1 MIKNAKRNY
10 ALVPKFLLKN
20 VLKVLENCKTMYFGG
35 AYFSN
40 IVMVQF
46 FNSTLKKY
54 LSPEFFFLRYVFSE
68 RNFYRYSHAV
78 KKPSTFTVFSY
89 VQKSIAMPEFNS
101 FENRISRSSG
111 FCTRKLNFNIASAR
125 YNC

>member
-1 MIKNAKRNY
+1 MFYVEQDKKCQAKLCTSSQV
-10 ALVPKFLLKN
+10 LVKN

-40 IVMVQF
+40 TVMVQF

-78 KKPSTFTVFSY
+78 KKPSTFTVFPY

-111 FCTRKLNFNIASAR
+111 FS
-125 YNC
+125 